1 MRVKCVIMCKFS
13 RSNLNYTGK
22 SCHVLIVSYKPC
34 ALNTSVHLCCELCVG
49 IVIFFSKAFNGHKAC
64 PSGKYKLEGTSFNSL
79 PLLCRH
85 QLASLHIIGHFL
97 KGAHN
102 I

>member
-22 SCHVLIVSYKPC
+22 SCHVLIVSYEPC

-49 IVIFFSKAFNGHKAC
+49 IVIFFPKPSMVIKLVLVENANWKGHLLIVF
-64 PSGKYKLEGTSFNSL
+64 PYSVGTN
-79 PLLCRH
+79 
-85 QLASLHIIGHFL
+85 
-97 KGAHN
+97 
-102 I
+102 

>member
-1 MRVKCVIMCKFS
+1 MCKFS
-13 RSNLNYTGK
+13 RPNLNYTGK
-22 SCHVLIVSYKPC
+22 SCHVLIVSQEPC
-34 ALNTSVHLCCELCVG
+34 ALNTCIHLGCELCARYCN
-49 IVIFFSKAFNGHKAC
+49 FFSKAFNGYKAC
-64 PSGKYKLEGTSFNSL
+64 PSGKCKLEGTSFISL

>member
-22 SCHVLIVSYKPC
+22 SCHVLIVSYEPC

-49 IVIFFSKAFNGHKAC
+49 IVIFFPKPSMVIKLVLVENASWKGHLLIVV
-64 PSGKYKLEGTSFNSL
+64 PYSVGTN
-79 PLLCRH
+79 
-85 QLASLHIIGHFL
+85 
-97 KGAHN
+97 
-102 I
+102 